1 MKTFSNFTRYALV
14 ISILVAPFL
23 AEAKCHEPKRGPPG
37 PQGEQGPT
45 GPGVSPAYIGRF
57 YDDAPLDISGGN
69 AILPLGNSDGG
80 VSPVLLLYTDLNPT
94 DPNAD
99 KFVTVLPGGAGKYL
113 VQYTVLVSNNGGMAA
128 DSTPLDLQLQIDS
141 GSGYD
146 TSMPFDTFE
155 PIPSLNPFFPA
166 ITYMR
171 GSVQVL
177 VSLQDN
183 DKVHIAVVGAPDN
196 ASIGGGAFP
205 TRSVSF
211 TMTRIN
217 L

>member
-1 MKTFSNFTRYALV
+1 MSQGDVKHVFKRDYYDNHKCKRTR
-14 ISILVAPFL
+14 
-23 AEAKCHEPKRGPPG
+23 RGPTG
-37 PQGEQGPT
+37 PIGPT

-57 YDDAPLDISGGN
+57 YDGEPLNISRGN
-69 AILPLGNSDGG
+69 AILPLGNSNGG
-80 VSPVLLLYTDLNPT
+80 VLPVLLQYTDLNPT

-113 VQYTVLVSNNGGMAA
+113 VQYSVLVSNNGGTAA

-155 PIPSLNPFFPA
+155 PIVNTSFPA
-166 ITYMR
+166 ITYMS
-171 GSVQVL
+171 GGVQVL

-183 DKVHIAVVGAPDN
+183 DKLHIAIVGAPNN
-196 ASIGGGAFP
+196 AFIGGGAFP
-205 TRSVSF
+205 TRCVSF